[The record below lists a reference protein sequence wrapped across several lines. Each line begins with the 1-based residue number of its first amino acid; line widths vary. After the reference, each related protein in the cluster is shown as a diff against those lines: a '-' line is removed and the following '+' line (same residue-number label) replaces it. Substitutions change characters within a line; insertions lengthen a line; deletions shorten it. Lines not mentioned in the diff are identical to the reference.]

1 MKQRKRSAAAGGLLL
16 ATAMCVR
23 PAVAQDD
30 VSGRVILTPIAAT
43 EVPAIPV
50 DAQVSEVPAVPYDD
64 GGSPAAV
71 PAVPAVRV
79 SQPCAAPPCA
89 EAGCAEDGGSGIS
102 AWMQQQKAKWRDR
115 MFGYPEEFQRPPV
128 GMAVHGLLERQRQ
141 QAQAARMTLYRY
153 DFKAGSSELNAA
165 GQGRLARIS
174 RQLRV
179 GHGAIFVEASGAGPM
194 LDTARRESVTE
205 LLKSLQQEVS
215 VDSVQA
221 IGAPEFSLDS
231 ESALLIHANR
241 LQQTKS
247 RGGSSGISGGGSS
260 AGGGGGAQ
268 SGGLIQ

>member
-1 MKQRKRSAAAGGLLL
+1 MLFRSAMLTATLLDQGAGAKSAEQIAETIDFVGGVLGTGAGTDL
-16 ATAMCVR
+16 TYVN
-23 PAVAQDD
+23 AVVMKDSYD
-30 VSGRVILTPIAAT
+30 VALDLVAD
-43 EVPAIPV
+43 VV
-50 DAQVSEVPAVPYDD
+50 
-64 GGSPAAV
+64 
-71 PAVPAVRV
+71 
-79 SQPCAAPPCA
+79 
-89 EAGCAEDGGSGIS
+89 
-102 AWMQQQKAKWRDR
+102 
-115 MFGYPEEFQRPPV
+115 QRPTFAPDEV
-128 GMAVHGLLERQRQ
+128 ERQRQ

-153 DFKAGSSELNAA
+153 DFKACSSELNAA

-215 VDSVQA
+215 VDSVQT

-260 AGGGGGAQ
+260 AGGGSGAQ